1 MWIRGEGDS
10 TIIALK
16 IIPHAD
22 RDAFDEIREN
32 RLVVRLRAPAVDGK
46 ANTALVKFFSKRFG
60 LAKSRISIIQG
71 EKSRTKIVSLEGIEP
86 QAIRSLLEFTR

>member
-10 TIIALK
+10 AIVVLK
-16 IIPHAD
+16 VIPNAD
-22 RDAFDEIREN
+22 RDALAEIKEN
-32 RLVVRLRAPAVDGK
+32 KLVVRLRAPAVDGK

-71 EKSRTKIVSLEGIEP
+71 EKSRTKVLSLAGVDP
-86 QAIRSLLEFTR
+86 QEIISSLGVTR